1 MLGNEYDQGKS
12 RQTYNRI
19 LSVKWYVDNTVAMI
33 VLDKLYDSGEY
44 KPLTQSEKATANLL
58 VFSDRLPQ

>member
-1 MLGNEYDQGKS
+1 MLAKNYPPQMQDFIVFEF
-12 RQTYNRI
+12 
-19 LSVKWYVDNTVAMI
+19 VKWYVDNTVAMI